1 MTIDLGHIMPAKGNL
16 VYRVEMSG
24 TDKPS
29 GKNVTLKMQTD
40 LRIEA
45 K

>member
-1 MTIDLGHIMPAKGNL
+1 MTIELGHIMPAKGNL

-24 TDKPS
+24 IDKP
-29 GKNVTLKMQTD
+29 GGAKFTLKTQTD

>member
-16 VYRVEMSG
+16 IYRLEMSG
-24 TDKPS
+24 PDKPG
-29 GKNVTLKMQTD
+29 GKTLTMKMQTD